1 MSLRN
6 TEFIYGV
13 VVYTGPETKIQ
24 MNSQKATYKQ
34 SRVILTTG
42 KQILLIFLMQI
53 CLALIA
59 SAVGTTWMI
68 KNLQV
73 SYLGFENED
82 KWNTVWGLLFV
93 KTTGTWILI
102 FTNFVP
108 ISMLVTLEVVKFWQG
123 CFMTYDILMY
133 DDSQNLQM
141 SA

>member
-1 MSLRN
+1 
-6 TEFIYGV
+6 
-13 VVYTGPETKIQ
+13 
-24 MNSQKATYKQ
+24 
-34 SRVILTTG
+34 
-42 KQILLIFLMQI
+42 MQI